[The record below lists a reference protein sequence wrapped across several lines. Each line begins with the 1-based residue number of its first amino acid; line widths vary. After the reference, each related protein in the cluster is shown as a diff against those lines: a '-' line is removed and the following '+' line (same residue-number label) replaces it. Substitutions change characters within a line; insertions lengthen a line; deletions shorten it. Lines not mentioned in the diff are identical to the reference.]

1 MLTKQ
6 TVDICTILS
15 LRWLV
20 TFSLHAYVHVSV
32 GWWVGVRVHACGCI
46 NPIPQLKYLN
56 HIQLRLTFLTEAL
69 HFRCH
74 HPAENWLCLSC
85 KDVLCSRFINK
96 HMLSHHQE
104 TGHCLALSFR
114 CIISAFVFYDKLIS
128 VDIILLIFFL
138 WTCDSDLSVWC
149 FSCEAYLDVKM
160 IWQLRPV
167 YEVAHLLKFGQSPP
181 FLAIESLQLSTQ
193 NEGSSSGS

>member
-1 MLTKQ
+1 MANEGCSSSGWEAESEELYGAESGWVEARTSCDHLSSLCSDLSNIP
-6 TVDICTILS
+6 VPDSPCT
-15 LRWLV
+15 
-20 TFSLHAYVHVSV
+20 
-32 GWWVGVRVHACGCI
+32 
-46 NPIPQLKYLN
+46 
-56 HIQLRLTFLTEAL
+56 
-69 HFRCH
+69 RCH

-104 TGHCLALSFR
+104 TGHCLALSF
-114 CIISAFVFYDKLIS
+114 
-128 VDIILLIFFL
+128 
-138 WTCDSDLSVWC
+138 SDLSVWC
-149 FSCEAYLDVKM
+149 FACEAYLDVQM

-167 YEVAHLLKFGQSPP
+167 YEVAHLLKFGQRPP